1 MQSEASSKFTDT
13 LRSSVVQRIAT
24 PTSASSIHL
33 YHTACPLLLYA
44 TRFNR
49 LGSNQLWLASMQQP
63 NFHTLPLLAAYLARR
78 THQTVCGTL
87 AWIEAHPKA
96 IISLSF
102 TSGSPASAAKF
113 HRRPIATR

>member
-24 PTSASSIHL
+24 PTTASSIHL
-33 YHTACPLLLYA
+33 YHTACPLLLNA
-44 TRFNR
+44 TRFSR
-49 LGSNQLWLASMQQP
+49 LVSNQLWLASTQQP

-78 THQTVCGTL
+78 PHQTVCGTL

-102 TSGSPASAAKF
+102 TSDSPASVAKF
-113 HRRPIATR
+113 HRRLIATR